1 MSAPTL
7 VPATQSMGTPAFR
20 SARMTPMWA
29 IPRAKPPG
37 QGEADARAV
46 AGGAGLFFG
55 EQLDFVGGVAQPVF
69 GESDLFR
76 DAVTSVGVVAL
87 VGIAV
92 VLVVLVGHSEYSLVR
107 LRRRVRLFDPGML
120 VL

>member
-1 MSAPTL
+1 
-7 VPATQSMGTPAFR
+7 
-20 SARMTPMWA
+20 MTPMWA